1 MQKLFLTL
9 TFIAAGALLAVN
21 AFAGNPPSSNP
32 SQPSSTT
39 QADPAKKTTGTAPS
53 PSNTTTMPTTTGST
67 SASKATG
74 ATGETTMGT
83 MSGSF
88 KLDMIQSWPM
98 ESRQAAEAIIA
109 KYGMPKEFTSSM
121 LIWEKTGP
129 WKKTV
134 VMKDAIDHQFPVA
147 HKDVLKQVVDY
158 KVPADKMDELAQFD
172 GSILVDRTKGEIAVR
187 CDSEENNFV
196 AMNLADEIIRGK
208 KTVAQARGM
217 LTKAAQGKLADS
229 EGMFKQGLKFQVATS
244 PTADPDKASPGMG
257 K

>member
-39 QADPAKKTTGTAPS
+39 PADPVKKTTGTTA
-53 PSNTTTMPTTTGST
+53 TTTTGAT
-67 SASKATG
+67 S
-74 ATGETTMGT
+74 ETTIGT

-88 KLDMIQSWPM
+88 KLDMIQAWPM

-147 HKDVLKQVVDY
+147 HKDVLKQVIDY

-187 CDSEENNFV
+187 CDTEQNNFV

-208 KTVAQARGM
+208 KTVAQARST
-217 LTKAAQGKLADS
+217 LTKAAQGQLAGSD
-229 EGMFKQGLKFQVATS
+229 GMFKEGLKFQVATS